1 MTKAHLDDLKKMANS
16 PNYQAVVPL
25 IGSVLYL
32 ADRVNQLQDEKRD
45 IPMDEP
51 ADDQK
56 ISRPARQKMAID
68 IITSAG
74 EDKVI
79 RTRIYKA
86 LRSLQ

>member
-32 ADRVNQLQDEKRD
+32 ADRVNQLQDEKQD
-45 IPMDEP
+45 VPLDEP
-51 ADDQK
+51 TDDQK
-56 ISRPARQKMAID
+56 ISRLALQKMAID

-74 EDKVI
+74 EDKAV